1 MTATQ
6 AAVCRRSIR
15 INIHPDLLCI
25 LEKKIIMVISGHF
38 RALALFCAILM
49 SDLRNSALN
58 FEVKGKI
65 NCVGNGLFSFASF

>member
-1 MTATQ
+1 
-6 AAVCRRSIR
+6 
-15 INIHPDLLCI
+15 
-25 LEKKIIMVISGHF
+25 MVISGHF
-38 RALALFCAILM
+38 GALTLFCAILM